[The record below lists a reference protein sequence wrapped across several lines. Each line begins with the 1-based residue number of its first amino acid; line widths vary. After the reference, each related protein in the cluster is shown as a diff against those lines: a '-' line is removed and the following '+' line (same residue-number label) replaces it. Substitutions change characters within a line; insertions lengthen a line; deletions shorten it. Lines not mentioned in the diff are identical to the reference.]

1 VLIKTFGLIEQTV
14 SHVST
19 LDLNYCVLRCFSR
32 YIMHV
37 YENVDNTVM
46 NVISFPF
53 EKIFEIGKP
62 IQFAS

>member
-1 VLIKTFGLIEQTV
+1 
-14 SHVST
+14 
-19 LDLNYCVLRCFSR
+19 
-32 YIMHV
+32 MHV